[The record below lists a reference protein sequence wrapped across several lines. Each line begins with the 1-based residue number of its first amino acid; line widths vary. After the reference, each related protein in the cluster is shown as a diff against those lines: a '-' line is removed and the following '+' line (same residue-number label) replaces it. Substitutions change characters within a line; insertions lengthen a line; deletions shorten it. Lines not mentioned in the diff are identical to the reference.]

1 MAKKMTRRKTSDKPK
16 KDTTFTRKD
25 EEFMK
30 MCEWIEVEI
39 FHYNIANKER
49 LHRMAC
55 LRLQGLRKGKP
66 IGNNKTEDFGDY
78 SVECVFNTFKAY
90 KEEILKAIKGKNFAD
105 ESRKMA
111 YICRIV
117 ENHLNDM
124 AIRMK
129 NAKASQEKQEYIDTQ
144 TQSSDTAEYQKQTAE
159 VKNNTFEG
167 IW

>member
-1 MAKKMTRRKTSDKPK
+1 MAKKMTRRKTSDTPK
-16 KDTTFTRKD
+16 QDITFTRKN
-25 EEFMK
+25 EEFLK

-39 FHYNIANKER
+39 FNYNIANKEH

-78 SVECVFNTFKAY
+78 SVECVFNTFKAH

-144 TQSSDTAEYQKQTAE
+144 TQNNDTAKYQKQTTE
-159 VKNNTFEG
+159 VQNDTFEG